1 MIHSFLLIGQSNA
14 AGRGSLADAAPLDT
28 CDGRLLVAR
37 NGLWLKMFRPVN
49 PDRKFS
55 GTCLSETFAKA
66 YAEANP
72 DVQVGIIPCADGGT
86 RLDEWQPGE
95 ILFDNAVHCAKL
107 AMRTS
112 RLMGILWHQGE
123 SDCEPALY
131 PLYAEKLQRMIVGL
145 RAALGMPEIP
155 ILLGGLGE
163 FLKDHAERDFLKN
176 YVHINDALQRV
187 ADADPRCAYVSAVG
201 LTGNPDNLHFNA
213 ASLATFGYRYFDV
226 WKTLPFSDDE
236 PVTSDPS
243 TSTERTALAQL

>member
-14 AGRGSLADAAPLDT
+14 AGRGYLHEAEPLET

-55 GTCLSETFAKA
+55 GTCLAETFAKA

-72 DVQVGIIPCADGGT
+72 DVQVGIVPCADGGT

-112 RLMGILWHQGE
+112 RLMSILWHQGE

-131 PLYAEKLQRMIVGL
+131 PLYAEKLQRMIDGL

-213 ASLATFGYRYFDV
+213 ASLAAFGYRYFDV
-226 WKTLPFSDDE
+226 WKTLPVIDDE

-243 TSTERTALAQL
+243 TNTERTALAQL

>member
-14 AGRGSLADAAPLDT
+14 AGRGYLHEAEPLET

-55 GTCLSETFAKA
+55 GTCLAETFAKA

-123 SDCEPALY
+123 SDCKPELY
-131 PLYAEKLQRMIVGL
+131 PLYAEKLQRMIDGL

-155 ILLGGLGE
+155 ILLGGLGD

-176 YVHINDALQRV
+176 YIHINDALQRV

-213 ASLATFGYRYFDV
+213 ASLAAFGYRYFDV
-226 WKTLPFSDDE
+226 WKTLPVFDDE

-243 TSTERTALAQL
+243 TNTERTALAQL

>member
-14 AGRGSLADAAPLDT
+14 AGRGYLHEAELLET

-55 GTCLSETFAKA
+55 GTCLAETFAKA

-72 DVQVGIIPCADGGT
+72 DIQVGIVPCADGGT

-123 SDCEPALY
+123 GDCEPALY
-131 PLYAEKLQRMIVGL
+131 PLYAEKLQRMIDGL

-213 ASLATFGYRYFDV
+213 ASLAAFGYRYFDV
-226 WKTLPFSDDE
+226 WKTLPVSDDE
-236 PVTSDPS
+236 PATSDPS
-243 TSTERTALAQL
+243 TNTERTALAQL

>member
-14 AGRGSLADAAPLDT
+14 AGRGYLHEAEPLET

-55 GTCLSETFAKA
+55 GTCLAETFAKA

-72 DVQVGIIPCADGGT
+72 DIQVGIVPCADGGT

-123 SDCEPALY
+123 GDCEPALY
-131 PLYAEKLQRMIVGL
+131 PLYAEKLQRMIDGL

-213 ASLATFGYRYFDV
+213 ASLAAFGYRYFDV
-226 WKTLPFSDDE
+226 WKTLPFSEDE
-236 PVTSDPS
+236 PATSDPS
-243 TSTERTALAQL
+243 TNTERTALAQL

>member
-55 GTCLSETFAKA
+55 GTCLAETFAKA

-72 DVQVGIIPCADGGT
+72 DVQVGIVPCADGGT

-95 ILFDNAVHCAKL
+95 ILFDNAVNCAKL

-123 SDCEPALY
+123 GDCEPALY
-131 PLYAEKLQRMIVGL
+131 PLYAEKLQRMIDGL

-213 ASLATFGYRYFDV
+213 ASLAAFGYRYFDV
-226 WKTLPFSDDE
+226 WKTLPVSDDE

-243 TSTERTALAQL
+243 TNTERTALAQL

>member
-14 AGRGSLADAAPLDT
+14 AGRGYLHEAEPLET

-55 GTCLSETFAKA
+55 GTCLAETFAKA

-86 RLDEWQPGE
+86 FLDEWQPGE
-95 ILFDNAVHCAKL
+95 ILFDNAVNCAKL

-131 PLYAEKLQRMIVGL
+131 PLYAEKLQRMIDGL

-176 YVHINDALQRV
+176 YIHINDALQRV
-187 ADADPRCAYVSAVG
+187 ANADPRCAYVSAVG

-226 WKTLPFSDDE
+226 WKTLPVSDDE

-243 TSTERTALAQL
+243 TNTERTALAQL

>member
-14 AGRGSLADAAPLDT
+14 AGRGYLHEAEPLET

-55 GTCLSETFAKA
+55 GTCLAETFAKA

-72 DVQVGIIPCADGGT
+72 DIQVGIVPCADGGT
-86 RLDEWQPGE
+86 FLDEWQPGE
-95 ILFDNAVHCAKL
+95 ILFDNAVNCARL

-123 SDCEPALY
+123 GDCEPALY
-131 PLYAEKLQRMIVGL
+131 PLYAEKLQRMIDGL

-155 ILLGGLGE
+155 ILLGGLGD

-176 YVHINDALQRV
+176 YIHINDALQRV
-187 ADADPRCAYVSAVG
+187 ANADPRCAFISAVG

-213 ASLATFGYRYFDV
+213 ASLAAFGYRYFDV
-226 WKTLPFSDDE
+226 WNTLPVSDNE
-236 PVTSDPS
+236 TAPSAPS
-243 TSTERTALAQL
+243 TNAERTALAQL

>member
-14 AGRGSLADAAPLDT
+14 AGRGYLHEAEPLET

-55 GTCLSETFAKA
+55 GTCLAETFAKA

-72 DVQVGIIPCADGGT
+72 DIQVGIVPCADGGT
-86 RLDEWQPGE
+86 FLDEWQPGE

-131 PLYAEKLQRMIVGL
+131 PLYAEKLQRMIDGL

-187 ADADPRCAYVSAVG
+187 ANADPRCAYVSAVG

-226 WKTLPFSDDE
+226 WKTLPVSDDE

-243 TSTERTALAQL
+243 TNTERTALAQL

>member
-14 AGRGSLADAAPLDT
+14 AGRGYLHEAEPLET

-55 GTCLSETFAKA
+55 GTCLAETFAKA

-72 DVQVGIIPCADGGT
+72 DIQVGIVPCADGGT

-123 SDCEPALY
+123 GDCEPALY
-131 PLYAEKLQRMIVGL
+131 PLYAEKLQRMIDGL

-213 ASLATFGYRYFDV
+213 ASLAAFGYRYFDV
-226 WKTLPFSDDE
+226 WKTLPVSDDE
-236 PVTSDPS
+236 PATSDPS
-243 TSTERTALAQL
+243 TNTERTALAQL

>member
-55 GTCLSETFAKA
+55 GTCLAETFAKA

-72 DVQVGIIPCADGGT
+72 DIQVGIVPCADGGT
-86 RLDEWQPGE
+86 FLDEWQPGQ

-131 PLYAEKLQRMIVGL
+131 PLYAEKLQRMIDGL

-155 ILLGGLGE
+155 ILLGGLGD
-163 FLKDHAERDFLKN
+163 FLKVHAERDFLKN

-226 WKTLPFSDDE
+226 WKTLPFSEDE
-236 PVTSDPS
+236 PTASDPS
-243 TSTERTALAQL
+243 TKTERTALAQL

>member
-14 AGRGSLADAAPLDT
+14 AGRGYLHEAEPLET

-55 GTCLSETFAKA
+55 GTCLAETFAKA

-95 ILFDNAVHCAKL
+95 ILFDNAVHCARL

-123 SDCEPALY
+123 GDCEPALY
-131 PLYAEKLQRMIVGL
+131 PLYAEKLQRMIDGL

-226 WKTLPFSDDE
+226 WKTLPVSDNE
-236 PVTSDPS
+236 TATSAPS
-243 TSTERTALAQL
+243 TNTERTALAQL

>member
-55 GTCLSETFAKA
+55 GTCLAETFAKA
-66 YAEANP
+66 YAESNP
-72 DVQVGIIPCADGGT
+72 DIQVGIVPCADGGT
-86 RLDEWQPGE
+86 FLDEWQPGE

-131 PLYAEKLQRMIVGL
+131 PLYAEKLQRMIDGL
-145 RAALGMPEIP
+145 RTALGMPEIP

-176 YVHINDALQRV
+176 YVHVNDALQRV

-226 WKTLPFSDDE
+226 WKTLPVSDDE

-243 TSTERTALAQL
+243 TNTERTALAQL